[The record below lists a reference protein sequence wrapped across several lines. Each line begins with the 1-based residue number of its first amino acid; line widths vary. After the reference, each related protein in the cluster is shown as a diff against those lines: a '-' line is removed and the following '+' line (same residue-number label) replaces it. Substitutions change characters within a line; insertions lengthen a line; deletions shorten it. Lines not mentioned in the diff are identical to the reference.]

1 MEFIVVCIII
11 LVCCMILG
19 VSLNYILYTVFGV
32 VLLLSLFFTLFFV
45 FCIVCLLFSKR
56 KEARFVRFDKLRDS
70 KYQVAYYL
78 VEGSEYPCVF
88 PKEGIFSN
96 KLYQQDRVYY
106 VFLNKKLEKVLDRFA
121 TITCIL
127 GLVFWSILS
136 VSLLILI
143 L

>member
-1 MEFIVVCIII
+1 
-11 LVCCMILG
+11 MILG
-19 VSLNYILYTVFGV
+19 VNLDYILYAVFGV
-32 VLLLSLFFTLFFV
+32 VLLLSLFFALFFV

-56 KEARFVRFDKLRDS
+56 KEARFIRFDKLRDS

-78 VEGSEYPCVF
+78 VEGNEYPCVF

-106 VFLNKKLEKVLDRFA
+106 VFFSKKLKKVFDRFA

-136 VSLLILI
+136 VSLIIIL
-143 L
+143 

>member
-32 VLLLSLFFTLFFV
+32 VLLLSLFFALFFV

-88 PKEGIFSN
+88 PKEGILSN

-106 VFLNKKLEKVLDRFA
+106 VFFSKKLKKVFDRFA

>member
-1 MEFIVVCIII
+1 MEFLVVCIII

-19 VSLNYILYTVFGV
+19 VNLDYILYAVFGM

-45 FCIVCLLFSKR
+45 FCNVCLLFSKR

-70 KYQVAYYL
+70 KYQIAYYL
-78 VEGSEYPCVF
+78 AEGNEYPCVF

-106 VFLNKKLEKVLDRFA
+106 VFFSKKLKKVFDRFA

-136 VSLLILI
+136 VSLIIIL
-143 L
+143 